1 MFDTV
6 LFWALVVLVGLV
18 YAAGVG
24 YAARALMSAPVGWPR
39 TYFVGILVYVASW
52 PFAASTATQAGVLTA
67 EGDLTVSGLVGVLF
81 YALAFGWVFA
91 FGIAILVV
99 TEALW
104 PTRALPNPIVSVREV
119 LHRRR
124 RTQRYLEILTILS
137 RHGIGWLFQGH
148 RRSDPGAVPAPSR
161 TSTPAALV
169 QAINEA
175 GVTFVK
181 LGQVLSTRRDLL
193 PAPYIDALSSLQTSA
208 TTLPW
213 TAIRA
218 VIEEEIGGEVGSVF
232 AMVDETPLAAASVAQ
247 VHAGILLDGTR
258 VVLKVQRPGAAQQVA
273 ADVDII
279 VRLAQ
284 RIEDRT
290 SWGREFGALSLATG
304 FARSLSDEL
313 DYRIE
318 FQNTR
323 QVGSAVAAARTD
335 LLMVPRVYEIGSSKR
350 LLTMDRIEGFPLGS
364 AAARLDAMGQAQR
377 DTLAAGLLDAVLEQ
391 IVVQGVFHA
400 DLHPGNLMVRD
411 DGRLGMIDFGA
422 VGVLERSMRSGLA
435 TLLLAAAADDDIAA
449 TDALLLLV
457 EVPDDVDLTR
467 LQSDIGRVLTL
478 MKHSGDGGGSIF
490 SQFLDIVREHHL
502 AVPAQLGMA
511 FRSIITLQTCLRLL
525 DPEFDMV
532 ERALD
537 RVPHFLRRLLAP
549 QSLLGSAQA
558 QVGVIAATARR
569 IPRRLETLTSSVEKG
584 VRALSAPQDRTWV
597 GELVTEAVGAL
608 IAIALVALGVV
619 LVVVDAGP
627 LIAPNLTVYGFIG
640 ASVALAGFVLI
651 LRSVRRL
658 FVRKSR

>member
-1 MFDTV
+1 M
-6 LFWALVVLVGLV
+6 LFWVLVVLVGLV

-24 YAARALMSAPVGWPR
+24 YVTRALMSAPVGWPR
-39 TYFVGILVYVASW
+39 TYVVGLAVYAASW

-67 EGDLTVSGLVGVLF
+67 DGELAVSFGVALLF
-81 YALAFGWVFA
+81 YALSFGWVFA

-99 TEALW
+99 SEALW
-104 PTRALPNPIVSVREV
+104 PTRALPNPIVSIREA

-124 RTQRYLEILTILS
+124 RTKRYIEILTILS
-137 RHGIGWLFQGH
+137 RHGIGWVFQGH
-148 RRSDPGAVPAPSR
+148 HRAENGAVSGSSR
-161 TSTPAALV
+161 PTTPAALV

-193 PAPYIDALSSLQTSA
+193 PAPYIEALSSLQTSA

-213 TAIRA
+213 ESIRA
-218 VIEEEIGGEVGSVF
+218 VIEGEIGGPVDSVF
-232 AMVDETPLAAASVAQ
+232 ATVSETPLAAASVAQ
-247 VHAGILLDGTR
+247 VHTGRLLDGTE
-258 VVLKVQRPGAAQQVA
+258 VVLKVQRPGAAEQVA

-284 RIEDRT
+284 RVEDRT
-290 SWGREFGALSLATG
+290 SWGREFGAVRLATG
-304 FARSLSDEL
+304 FARALRDEL

-323 QVGSAVAAARTD
+323 QVGSSVAAARTD
-335 LLMVPRVYEIGSSKR
+335 LLMVPRVYDVASTKR
-350 LLTMDRIEGFPLGS
+350 LLTMDRVEGIPLGS
-364 AAARLDAMGQAQR
+364 AGDRLAAMDQEQR
-377 DTLAAGLLDAVLEQ
+377 DELAAGLLDAVLEQ

-422 VGVLERSMRSGLA
+422 VGVLERSMRVGLA
-435 TLLLAAAADDDIAA
+435 TLLLAAAAEDDIAA

-457 EVPDDVDLTR
+457 DTPDGVDISG
-467 LQSDIGRVLTL
+467 LQGDIGRVLTL
-478 MKHSGDGGGSIF
+478 MKHSGDGDVSIF
-490 SQFLDIVREHHL
+490 SQLLDVVRDYHL
-502 AVPAQLGMA
+502 GVPAPLGQA
-511 FRSIITLQTCLRLL
+511 FRSIITLQTCLQIL

-532 ERALD
+532 ARALD

-549 QSLLGSAQA
+549 RALVTSLEAQA
-558 QVGVIAATARR
+558 GIIGATVRKL
-569 IPRRLETLTSSVEKG
+569 PRRVESLTASLENAARVL
-584 VRALSAPQDRTWV
+584 AAPQDRTWV

-627 LIAPNLTVYGFIG
+627 LIAPNVPLYAFIG
-640 ASVALAGFVLI
+640 ASIALAGFVLI

-658 FVRKSR
+658 FVRRPR